1 MEEEGLTASSSAKID
16 QLVHLL
22 KLTPSNEKSLVFSQ
36 FTSFIDKIAE
46 RFEEEGLVKFMPC
59 ITHSKSE
66 NAPSISYVRF
76 DGQMSAKRRQE
87 AIARFSVPL
96 AAVQETA
103 VSSSKRVARTRNN
116 RFVMPVGFDPNSD
129 NGTESDFATD
139 GEDDEFTDDPTFP
152 FQQKTT
158 QSKGKGKAAAIPR
171 GELSFDTSDENP
183 RVMLLSLKAVSRN
196 GRMIDCG

>member
-1 MEEEGLTASSSAKID
+1 
-16 QLVHLL
+16 
-22 KLTPSNEKSLVFSQ
+22 
-36 FTSFIDKIAE
+36 
-46 RFEEEGLVKFMPC
+46 MPF

-66 NAPSISYVRF
+66 NASSISYVRF

-96 AAVQETA
+96 AAESVQETA
-103 VSSSKRVARTRNN
+103 VSSSKRVARTKNN
-116 RFVMPVGFDPNSD
+116 RCVMPVGFDANSD
-129 NGTESDFATD
+129 DGTESDFAKD

-171 GELSFDTSDENP
+171 GELSFDASDENP
-183 RVMLLSLKAVSRN
+183 RVMLLSLKAVSRD
-196 GRMIDCG
+196 GGMIRCG